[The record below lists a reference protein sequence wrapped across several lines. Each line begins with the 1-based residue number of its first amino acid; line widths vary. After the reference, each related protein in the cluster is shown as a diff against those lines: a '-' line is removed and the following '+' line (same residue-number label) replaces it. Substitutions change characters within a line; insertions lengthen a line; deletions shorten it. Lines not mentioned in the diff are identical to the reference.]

1 MDNLINQVSEKKSN
15 SKTIL
20 GVLVAVFILGL
31 VLTLLS
37 TSIGISAARA
47 ALMNNN
53 GSMDTMMYE
62 YIMSNTALSYSIV
75 GAILALISGVGA
87 LLAGFA
93 NYKKKA

>member
-1 MDNLINQVSEKKSN
+1 MENITNQTSEQKHA
-15 SKTIL
+15 SKTVFL
-20 GVLVAVFILGL
+20 VLVVVFILGL

-53 GSMDTMMYE
+53 GSMDTMIYE

-87 LLAGFA
+87 LFTGFA
-93 NYKKKA
+93 TYKKKA

>member
-1 MDNLINQVSEKKSN
+1 MDILTNQVSEKKLN

-20 GVLVAVFILGL
+20 GILVAVFVLGL

-37 TSIGISAARA
+37 TSIGISAART

-62 YIMSNTALSYSIV
+62 YIMSNTALSISII

-87 LLAGFA
+87 LLAGVA
-93 NYKKKA
+93 AYQKKS

>member
-1 MDNLINQVSEKKSN
+1 MENSTNQASEQKHA
-15 SKTIL
+15 SKTVFL
-20 GVLVAVFILGL
+20 VLVVVFILGL

-75 GAILALISGVGA
+75 GAILALISGFGA

-93 NYKKKA
+93 TYKKKA

>member
-1 MDNLINQVSEKKSN
+1 MENITNLASEKKLA
-15 SKTIL
+15 SKTVFL
-20 GVLVAVFILGL
+20 VLIVVFIIGL
-31 VLTLLS
+31 VLTLSS
-37 TSIGISAARA
+37 TSIGISAGRA

-87 LLAGFA
+87 LLVGFA
-93 NYKKKA
+93 TYKKKA

>member
-1 MDNLINQVSEKKSN
+1 MENITNQASEQKHS
-15 SKTIL
+15 SKTVFL
-20 GVLVAVFILGL
+20 VLVVVFILGL

-87 LLAGFA
+87 LLAGVA
-93 NYKKKA
+93 AYQKKS

>member
-1 MDNLINQVSEKKSN
+1 MENSTNQVSEQN
-15 SKTIL
+15 RASKTVFL
-20 GVLVAVFILGL
+20 VLIVGFIIGL

-37 TSIGISAARA
+37 TSIGISAGRA

-75 GAILALISGVGA
+75 GAILAMISGVGA

-93 NYKKKA
+93 TYMKKA

>member
-1 MDNLINQVSEKKSN
+1 MENSTNQSSEQKRA
-15 SKTIL
+15 SKTVFL
-20 GVLVAVFILGL
+20 VLVAVFILGL

-87 LLAGFA
+87 LLVAFVT
-93 NYKKKA
+93 YQKKA